1 MIWLEDGREL
11 KVRFDKI
18 TLEQV
23 EQWKPGRNLTLAYSA
38 VMGCVLVD
46 EEIMDQ
52 LPVIGGW
59 GDRHPLDLLL
69 EQNLQLDYSTMD
81 IVEALNRS
89 STHWEEE
96 SDRLY
101 LLYLESEQVPPA
113 AKEAIRAEQAAWLRF
128 RDEHAKAAGS
138 LYSLPGGTMWRIK
151 ASEHYHALLR
161 GQARRL
167 QDLLEA
173 LDCEPLAPPKSL
185 SENRLTSAPPVGC
198 LTRPPVRTSISHE

>member
-1 MIWLEDGREL
+1 
-11 KVRFDKI
+11 
-18 TLEQV
+18 
-23 EQWKPGRNLTLAYSA
+23 
-38 VMGCVLVD
+38 MGCVLVD

-96 SDRLY
+96 IDRLY
-101 LLYLESEQVPPA
+101 LLYLESEQVPTA
-113 AKEAIRAEQAAWLRF
+113 AKAAIQAERAAWVRF
-128 RDEHAKAAGS
+128 RDGHAKAAGS
-138 LYSLPGGTMWRIK
+138 LYSLPSGTMWEIK
-151 ASEHYHALLR
+151 GSEHYHALVR
-161 GQARRL
+161 DQACRL

-173 LDCEPLAPPKSL
+173 LDCEPPAPPKSL
-185 SENRLTSAPPVGC
+185 SEYRLTSAPPIGRS
-198 LTRPPVRTSISHE
+198 TRASVLSTIFP